1 MTNKKK
7 TSFTLDVE
15 TMTGLSHLSKISKRS
30 MANMI
35 QVLVANELERR
46 ENEFFNHMDR
56 KERKTK
62 TK

>member
-30 MANMI
+30 MSNMI
-35 QVLVANELERR
+35 QVLVADELNRR
-46 ENEFFNHMDR
+46 EKEFFKHMNK
-56 KERKTK
+56 KEKNENL
-62 TK
+62 

>member
-30 MANMI
+30 MSNMI
-35 QVLVANELERR
+35 QVLVAEKLALR
-46 ENEFFNHMDR
+46 ENDFFNHMDKKEKNKR
-56 KERKTK
+56 K
-62 TK
+62 